1 MYQSIATIRK
11 NIYKIDSDYMPLFD
25 CFCLFDILF
34 YHSKW
39 QRECILY
46 FTNNMSLIILFILHV
61 EFFFSFFNYKSYQIN
76 AYGQTDSFD
85 YVGFS

>member
-1 MYQSIATIRK
+1 
-11 NIYKIDSDYMPLFD
+11 
-25 CFCLFDILF
+25 
-34 YHSKW
+34 
-39 QRECILY
+39 
-46 FTNNMSLIILFILHV
+46 MSLIILFILHV